1 MKPIHSTRIMKILV
15 VDDEEDIAE
24 LIQFHLEEEGFQV
37 EVCHNG
43 MEVFPR
49 LEKNLPDGIILDLM
63 LPGIG
68 GMDLCKRIKEKYPH
82 IPILMV
88 TAKTGE
94 TDVVLGLELGAD
106 DYIKKPFNIR
116 ELVARVRTVTRR
128 NAEPSNFENLAP
140 VSTGKIQINP
150 TAHKVYV
157 DGKEIELTLIEYKI
171 LQLFTSNPGVA
182 FSRDKLLDRIWGK
195 DVFVT
200 DRTVDVNIK
209 RLRDKLLGEK
219 DRLETIRGVGYRFR
233 DA

>member
-1 MKPIHSTRIMKILV
+1 MKILV
-15 VDDEEDIAE
+15 VDDEEDIAS
-24 LIQFHLEEEGFQV
+24 LIQFHLEEEGYQV
-37 EVCHNG
+37 DVCHNG

-49 LEKNLPDGIILDLM
+49 LEKGLPDGIILDLM
-63 LPGIG
+63 LPGIN
-68 GMDLCKRIKEKYPH
+68 GMDLCKRIKEKFPQ

-128 NAEPSNFENLAP
+128 NMEAAAASES
-140 VSTGKIQINP
+140 VGTISSGKIQINQ

-171 LQLFTSNPGVA
+171 LQLFVTNPGVA

-219 DRLETIRGVGYRFR
+219 ERLQTIRGVGYRFH

>member
-1 MKPIHSTRIMKILV
+1 MKILV
-15 VDDEEDIAE
+15 VDDEEDIAG

-43 MEVFPR
+43 MEVLPR

-82 IPILMV
+82 LPILMV

-128 NAEPSNFENLAP
+128 NSEAASNENLSP

-157 DGKEIELTLIEYKI
+157 DGKEIELTLIEFKI

-219 DRLETIRGVGYRFR
+219 ERLETIRGVGYRFR

>member
-1 MKPIHSTRIMKILV
+1 MKILV
-15 VDDEEDIAE
+15 VDDEEDIAA

-43 MEVFPR
+43 MEVLGR
-49 LEKNLPDGIILDLM
+49 LDKNLPDGMILDLM

-68 GMDLCKRIKEKYPH
+68 GLDLCKRIKEKYPQL
-82 IPILMV
+82 PILMV

-116 ELVARVRTVTRR
+116 ELVARIRTVTRR
-128 NAEPSNFENLAP
+128 NTEVNPTEKSGP
-140 VSTGKIQINP
+140 ISSGKIQINT

-157 DGKEIELTLIEYKI
+157 DGKEIDLTLIEFKI
-171 LQLFTSNPGVA
+171 LQLFLSNPGVA

-209 RLRDKLLGEK
+209 RLRDKLLDEK
-219 DRLETIRGVGYRFR
+219 ERLETIRGVGYRFR

>member
-1 MKPIHSTRIMKILV
+1 MKILV
-15 VDDEEDIAE
+15 VDDEEDIAS

-43 MEVFPR
+43 MEVLPR
-49 LEKNLPDGIILDLM
+49 LEKNLPQGIILDLM

-68 GMDLCKRIKEKYPH
+68 GMDLCKKIKEKYPQV
-82 IPILMV
+82 PILMV

-106 DYIKKPFNIR
+106 DYIRKPFNVR

-128 NAEPSNFENLAP
+128 FQEPTSDENLGNIT
-140 VSTGKIQINP
+140 SGKIQINQ

-157 DGKEIELTLIEYKI
+157 NDKEIELTLIEFKL
-171 LQLFTSNPGVA
+171 LQIFVSNTGVA

-209 RLRDKLLGEK
+209 RLRDKLETEK
-219 DRLETIRGVGYRFR
+219 ERLETIRGVGYRFR